1 MVEFNAPHVFF
12 VLYTTQD
19 AHCTVH
25 AHDPP
30 ACTSRGPCV
39 QTLFPDVFLAMP
51 CSLRQGSSGGA
62 ASSKNLKCDK
72 CSGCGVKT
80 APSGTF
86 EESEPGQ
93 NYRDNS
99 NCEWIIAPSDAT
111 SLTLRFDTF
120 NTEYGYD
127 KVTVFKC
134 ETVKCDMNKVPLL
147 YERSGVESGIEL
159 TSETGIM
166 QVLFTSD
173 GSVTRT
179 GFVASWT
186 SKTAVKALVRLRQSS
201 RASARRHRSFRV

>member
-1 MVEFNAPHVFF
+1 MVDFNAPHVFF
-12 VLYTTQD
+12 VIYTRQD

-30 ACTSRGPCV
+30 ACTSRGPSV

-62 ASSKNLKCDK
+62 ASSKNLRCDK

-86 EESEPGQ
+86 EESESGQ
-93 NYRDNS
+93 NYKDNS

-120 NTEYGYD
+120 NTESGYD
-127 KVTVFKC
+127 KVTVYRC
-134 ETVKCDMNKVPLL
+134 DTVKCDKREPLL
-147 YERSGVESGIEL
+147 EGKSGLESGLEM

-186 SKTAVKALVRLRQSS
+186 SKIAVKALVRPRQSF
-201 RASARRHRSFRV
+201 RASAWRHRMLRV